1 MAKRYYKRCSTS
13 LVIREMQ
20 IKTKMTH
27 HLALVSMS
35 IFKGDD
41 KCWLQ
46 CGEKKKP
53 SAHWWDYK
61 LAQPLWK
68 TIWWILKKLK
78 LELPEVLLLGK
89 YPKETKTLTWKDIC
103 TYVSIA
109 ALFTIA
115 ETWKQFVSINS
126 WRKKLWCVCV
136 CVYIYIY
143 KIHIHNGMLFSHK
156 KKWGNCTIVSTR
168 MDLEVIMISE
178 VKWVR
183 ERQIT
188 HDLTYVLLLFRRSV
202 MSDSLLLH
210 RLQHSKL
217 PGPSRQT
224 QRKSAQI
231 CG

>member
-20 IKTKMTH
+20 IITKMTH

-89 YPKETKTLTWKDIC
+89 KPKETKTLTWKDIC
-103 TYVSIA
+103 TSVSIA

-126 WRKKLWCVCV
+126 WMKKLW

-143 KIHIHNGMLFSHK
+143 THTHNGMLFSHK
-156 KKWGNCTIVSTR
+156 KMRKSYHCVNKDGPWSYYDKW
-168 MDLEVIMISE
+168 SE
-178 VKWVR
+178 V
-183 ERQIT
+183 
-188 HDLTYVLLLFRRSV
+188 S
-202 MSDSLLLH
+202 
-210 RLQHSKL
+210 
-217 PGPSRQT
+217 
-224 QRKSAQI
+224 QRKTNNAWSYLCVAVVPSLSYVRLFATPWTAAL
-231 CG
+231 

>member
-89 YPKETKTLTWKDIC
+89 KPKETKTLTWKDIC
-103 TYVSIA
+103 TSVSIA

-126 WRKKLWCVCV
+126 WMKKLWW
-136 CVYIYIY
+136 VYIYI
-143 KIHIHNGMLFSHK
+143 HTHTQWN
-156 KKWGNCTIVSTR
+156 
-168 MDLEVIMISE
+168 VIQS
-178 VKWVR
+178 
-183 ERQIT
+183 
-188 HDLTYVLLLFRRSV
+188 
-202 MSDSLLLH
+202 
-210 RLQHSKL
+210 
-217 PGPSRQT
+217 
-224 QRKSAQI
+224 
-231 CG
+231 